1 MQDATARTRPGQYDE
16 EFDVIV
22 VGYGFAGSVAAI
34 EAARTGAKVVLIEK
48 TAVPGGISIC
58 SYGAVRCASDVDQA
72 FQYLTATNGGRTPPD
87 VIRTLAQ
94 GMGEQEA
101 YVRDLAKV
109 NNAEIAT
116 TKEEGKTTANYPFP
130 GVNAFYQTT
139 VRSVPNFSAKAFYPW
154 ANGAPGGPMLF
165 KIMDDNLAAQRV
177 EIRLETKAV
186 RLISSDGER
195 EVLGLV
201 AEGPRG
207 ISRLRA
213 KRGVILACGGFEG
226 NSDMQE
232 QFWEGKPVLPAAARH
247 NTGDGIVMAQD
258 LGARLWHMW
267 HLHGAYGFKSSDPTY
282 PYAIRVKRLPDWV
295 PGTSTGFV
303 PRRDETGAIE
313 LDSVKMAW
321 ILLDRYGRRFMN
333 EYQPYLQDT
342 AHRAFHVYDPA
353 IQDFPRIPAM
363 LICDENG
370 RKLYPLGRPTS
381 NDKGLRYDWSPD
393 NMAEVKSGILK
404 QARTVGELARQ
415 LGLDPAAAERSVS
428 RWNEQC
434 AQARDDDFGRPG
446 GSMLAVKD
454 PPFYGA
460 PVWPVVSNT
469 QGGPVHDAGQRV
481 IDVYGKPIP
490 RLFSAGELG
499 SSYGHLYMS
508 GGNISECLVTGRIA
522 ARNACALS
530 TS

>member
-1 MQDATARTRPGQYDE
+1 MSDAASTHRNGGFDE

-22 VGYGFAGSVAAI
+22 LGYGFAGSVAAI
-34 EAARTGAKVVLIEK
+34 EAARTGAKVVLLEK

-58 SYGAVRCASDVDQA
+58 SYGAVRCASDVDLA
-72 FQYLTATNGGRTPPD
+72 TQYLTATNGGRTPSD
-87 VIRTLAQ
+87 VIRTLAR
-94 GMGEQEA
+94 GMAEQED
-101 YVRDLAKV
+101 YVRDLARV

-116 TKEEGKTTANYPFP
+116 TKAEGKTTANYPFP

-139 VRSVPNFSAKAFYPW
+139 VRAVPNFSARHVYPW

-165 KIMDDNLAAQRV
+165 KIMDDNLSQQRV
-177 EIRLETKAV
+177 EIRLETRAV
-186 RLISSDGER
+186 RLIAGADR

-201 AEGPRG
+201 SEGPG
-207 ISRLRA
+207 GVSRLRA
-213 KRGVILACGGFEG
+213 RRGVILACGGFEG
-226 NSDMQE
+226 NAAMQE
-232 QFWEGKPVLPAAARH
+232 QFWEGKPILPAAARY
-247 NTGDGIVMAQD
+247 NTGDGITMAQD
-258 LGARLWHMW
+258 LGAQLWHMW
-267 HLHGAYGFKSSDPTY
+267 HLHGAYGFKSSDPSY

-295 PGTSTGFV
+295 PGSATGFV
-303 PRRDETGAIE
+303 PRRDESGAIE
-313 LDSVKMAW
+313 LDNVKMAW
-321 ILLDRYGRRFMN
+321 VLLDRSGKRFMN

-363 LICDENG
+363 LITDETG

-381 NDKGLRYDWSPD
+381 NDKGLRYDWSQD

-404 QARTVGELARQ
+404 RAGTVGELARM
-415 LGLDPAAAERSVS
+415 LGLDPAAAERSMA

-434 AQARDDDFGRPG
+434 QAGKDDDFGRPG

-469 QGGPVHDAGQRV
+469 QGGPVHDAGQRIV
-481 IDVYGKPIP
+481 DVYGKPIP
-490 RLFSAGELG
+490 RLFAAGELG

-522 ARNACALS
+522 AGNACGLPVA
-530 TS
+530 

>member
-1 MQDATARTRPGQYDE
+1 MDPTEAHHSDTFDE
-16 EFDVIV
+16 VFDVIV

-34 EAARTGAKVVLIEK
+34 EAARAGAKVVLIEK

-58 SYGAVRCASDVDQA
+58 SYGAVRCASDVDKA
-72 FQYLTATNGGRTPPD
+72 FEYLTATNGGRTPDD
-87 VIRTLAQ
+87 VVRVLAE
-94 GMGEQEA
+94 GMGEQED
-101 YVRDLAKV
+101 YVRDLARV
-109 NNAEIAT
+109 NGAEIAT

-165 KIMDDNLAAQRV
+165 KIMDDNLSQQRV
-177 EIRLETKAV
+177 ETRLETRAV
-186 RLISSDGER
+186 RLIAAPDTR
-195 EVLGLV
+195 EVRGLV
-201 AEGPRG
+201 VEGPRG
-207 ISRLRA
+207 VSRLRA
-213 KRGVILACGGFEG
+213 RRGVVLACGGFEG
-226 NSDMQE
+226 NQYLQE
-232 QFWEGKPVLPAAARH
+232 QFWEGKPILPAAARH
-247 NTGDGIVMAQD
+247 NTGDGITMAQD
-258 LGARLWHMW
+258 LGAQLWHMW
-267 HLHGAYGFKSSDPTY
+267 HLHGAYGFKSADPDY

-295 PGTSTGFV
+295 PGSKTGFV

-321 ILLDRYGRRFMN
+321 ILLDRTGRRFMN

-363 LICDENG
+363 LICDEKG

-381 NDKGLRYDWSPD
+381 NDKGLRYDWSSD
-393 NMAEVKSGILK
+393 NLAEVKSGILK
-404 QARTVGELARQ
+404 KAASIGELARQ
-415 LGLDPAAAERSVS
+415 LGADAAAAERTVA
-428 RWNEQC
+428 RWNELC
-434 AQARDDDFGRPG
+434 AKASDDDFGRPG
-446 GSMLAVKD
+446 GSMLSID
-454 PPFYGA
+454 TPPFYGA

-469 QGGPVHDAGQRV
+469 QGGPVHDAGQRI

-490 RLFSAGELG
+490 RLFAAGELG

-530 TS
+530 AG